1 MFDPRLIVLQP
12 TAFCN
17 IDCTYCYLTNR
28 DDRRLMSPAV
38 LDAVCSK
45 IISRLDPNSTATL
58 VWHAGEPTAAPIGWY
73 EDAYRRL
80 SCSPPL
86 ITFAMQSNGVA
97 IDERWIEL
105 FCRTGT
111 QVSISLDGP
120 QPFHDSRR
128 LTRNGKPTWHLALR
142 GLKRLQ
148 QAGRSPS
155 VITVLH
161 PQGLN
166 SGREYYEFYRDNEIT
181 DVSFSIDELEGHHTK
196 SSFDSLDYKP
206 LMTSFIAGIMRAAY
220 RDGFPLHIREIER
233 IAHILAGNTSLA
245 NEQVEPWAS
254 IVVAADG
261 KVSTY
266 SPEFMEVNAP
276 SYDSFVFGNILD
288 GDIEDFARSEAF
300 RRTKAEIETGVA
312 ACELQCK
319 YFAICGGGAPVN
331 KYCESN
337 FLSSTETNFCRLSV
351 QASADALRSFLS
363 DGRPA
368 AIR

>member
-28 DDRRLMSPAV
+28 DDRRLMSPEV

-45 IISRLDPNSTATL
+45 IMGRLDPNSTATL

-73 EDAYRRL
+73 EDAYPRL
-80 SCSPPL
+80 SSCTPPSV
-86 ITFAMQSNGVA
+86 TFAMQSNGVA
-97 IDERWIEL
+97 IDGRWIDL

-120 QPFHDSRR
+120 QRFHDARR
-128 LTRNGKPTWHLALR
+128 LTRNGKPTWNLALR

-148 QAGRSPS
+148 EAKRSPS

-166 SGREYYEFYRDNEIT
+166 SSREYYEFYRDNEIT
-181 DVSFSIDELEGHHTK
+181 EVSFSIDELEGHNRK
-196 SSFDSLDYKP
+196 SSFDSVEYKP
-206 LMTSFIAGIMRAAY
+206 LIASFIAGIMRAAY

-233 IAHILAGNTSLA
+233 IAHILTGQSSMA

-254 IVVAADG
+254 I
-261 KVSTY
+261 
-266 SPEFMEVNAP
+266 
-276 SYDSFVFGNILD
+276 
-288 GDIEDFARSEAF
+288 ARFQPF
-300 RRTKAEIETGVA
+300 RRSSWRPLPPTMTTLFSAMFWMETSKILPRTKHSSAPRRRSRLASRPVSCNADISRFA
-312 ACELQCK
+312 AGALQ
-319 YFAICGGGAPVN
+319 
-331 KYCESN
+331 
-337 FLSSTETNFCRLSV
+337 LTNT
-351 QASADALRSFLS
+351 AN
-363 DGRPA
+363 
-368 AIR
+368 

>member
-17 IDCTYCYLTNR
+17 IDCTYCYLNNR

-45 IISRLDPNSTATL
+45 IINRLDPNSTATL
-58 VWHAGEPTAAPIGWY
+58 VWHAGEPTAAPISWY

-80 SCSPPL
+80 SCSPPS
-86 ITFAMQSNGVA
+86 ITFAMQSNGIA

-105 FCRTGT
+105 FRQTGT

-120 QPFHDSRR
+120 QRFHDSRR
-128 LTRNGKPTWHLALR
+128 LTRNGKPTWHLAMR

-166 SGREYYEFYRDNEIT
+166 NSREYYEFYRDNEIT
-181 DVSFSIDELEGHHTK
+181 DISFSIDELEGHNTR
-196 SSFDSLDYKP
+196 SSFDSLDYKA
-206 LMTSFIAGIMRAAY
+206 LITSFITEIMRAAY

-233 IAHILAGNTSLA
+233 IAHILAGNASLA
-245 NEQVEPWAS
+245 NEQVEPWAA

-261 KVSTY
+261 KLSTY
-266 SPEFMEVNAP
+266 SPEFMEVTAP
-276 SYDSFVFGNILD
+276 GYDNFVFGNVLD
-288 GDIEDFARSEAF
+288 GDIEDFARNTAF
-300 RRTKAEIETGVA
+300 RRTKAEIEIGIV

-319 YFAICGGGAPVN
+319 YFAVCGGGAPVN

-337 FLSSTETNFCRLSV
+337 LLSSTETNFCRLSV

-363 DGRPA
+363 DRRSA
-368 AIR
+368 AIG

>member
-28 DDRRLMSPAV
+28 NDRRLMSPAV

-80 SCSPPL
+80 SCSPPS
-86 ITFAMQSNGVA
+86 ITFAMQSNGIA
-97 IDERWIEL
+97 IDERWIDL

-120 QPFHDSRR
+120 QPFHDLRR

-196 SSFDSLDYKP
+196 SSFELSRLQ
-206 LMTSFIAGIMRAAY
+206 T
-220 RDGFPLHIREIER
+220 
-233 IAHILAGNTSLA
+233 AHD
-245 NEQVEPWAS
+245 
-254 IVVAADG
+254 IVHCR
-261 KVSTY
+261 
-266 SPEFMEVNAP
+266 N
-276 SYDSFVFGNILD
+276 N
-288 GDIEDFARSEAF
+288 ARSIP
-300 RRTKAEIETGVA
+300 RRVPSSHSGDRAHSAHSGRQYLPGQRTGRTMG
-312 ACELQCK
+312 
-319 YFAICGGGAPVN
+319 IHCGG
-331 KYCESN
+331 S
-337 FLSSTETNFCRLSV
+337 
-351 QASADALRSFLS
+351 
-363 DGRPA
+363 
-368 AIR
+368 